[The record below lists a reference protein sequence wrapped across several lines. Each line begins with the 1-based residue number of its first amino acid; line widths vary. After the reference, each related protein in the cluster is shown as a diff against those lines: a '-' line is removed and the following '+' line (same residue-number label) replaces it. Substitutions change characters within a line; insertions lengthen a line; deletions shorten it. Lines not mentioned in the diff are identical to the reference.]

1 MIHALSANQQS
12 FHAVTFTAGLN
23 VILAE
28 RSTSSTEK
36 DTRNGIGKSTLI
48 EIIDFCLGNRATK
61 GKGLLI
67 EPLEQWAFTLD
78 ITLGGNR
85 VKVTRAVAEQ
95 NMIIVDGPTIGWP
108 EQPDTDEESGKR
120 IFKADRWRILLG
132 WALFDLPRSVDQLP
146 YKPSY
151 RSLVSYLVRRG
162 PDAYTSPFRHF
173 RQQNP
178 WDIQL
183 HTAYLLGMNWEY
195 AARWQGLKDKEERI
209 KAFEKAIK
217 TGAMDG
223 AIGTVGELE
232 TQRIQ
237 LEQQVAAAVQALTT
251 FKVHPQYESIQ
262 ESANRLTTEIH
273 DLTNQNV
280 IGRRRL
286 TRYKESIQEENPP
299 ATTSLERLYEES
311 GLIFPDAVRRTLDE
325 ARDFHRQIVSNRSDF
340 LETEIKRIR
349 KVINERETKIKNLI
363 EQRAEVLQVLQ
374 THGALQEMTKL
385 QERNVELRG
394 SLDRIQS
401 RLQEMKN
408 LKTTKR
414 EVKAAKVD
422 LVQTAERDHEQRRD
436 VWATAVRLF
445 NENSQALYKTPGKL
459 IIDVGDTGYKYHVDI
474 ERSGSEGIE
483 KMKIF
488 CFDLAV
494 LQLQMQTRQGIDFL
508 IHDTL
513 MYDSV
518 DARQRALAFER
529 ADEVTKT
536 LGGQYICTINS
547 DMVPTDDFT
556 DGFDF
561 EQHVRLTLSDATPS
575 ESLLGIRF
583 ERPKRG

>member
-1 MIHALSANQQS
+1 MIHGLFANQKS

-28 RSTSSTEK
+28 RSSSSTEK

-48 EIIDFCLGNRATK
+48 EIIDFCLGSRATH

-67 EPLEQWAFTLD
+67 EPLEQWVFTLD
-78 ITLGGNR
+78 ITLGDNR

-95 NMIIVDGPTIGWP
+95 NLIIVDGPTKGWP
-108 EQPDTDEESGKR
+108 EQPDVDEETGKR
-120 IFKADRWRILLG
+120 VFKADRWRTLLG
-132 WALFDLPRSVDQLP
+132 WALFDLPRTADQLP

-151 RSLVSYLVRRG
+151 RSLVSYFVRRG

-173 RQQNP
+173 RQQKT

-195 AARWQGLKDKEERI
+195 AARWQGLKDKEEGV
-209 KAFEKAIK
+209 KAFDKAIK
-217 TGAMDG
+217 TGAMEG

-237 LEQQVAAAVQALTT
+237 LEQQTAAATQALET

-262 ESANRLTTEIH
+262 DDANRLTTEIH
-273 DLTNQNV
+273 DLVNQNV
-280 IGRRRL
+280 MDRRRL
-286 TRYKESIQEENPP
+286 TQYEESVKQENPP
-299 ATTSLERLYEES
+299 TTTSLERLYEES
-311 GLIFPDAVRRTLDE
+311 GVVFPDAVKRTLDE
-325 ARDFHRQIVSNRSDF
+325 AREFHRQIVSNRSEF
-340 LETEIKRIR
+340 LESEIGRIR
-349 KVINERETKIKNLI
+349 KTIKEREARIKDLT
-363 EQRAEVLQVLQ
+363 EERAEVLKVLQ
-374 THGALQEMTKL
+374 THGALQELTKL

-394 SLDRIQS
+394 SLDRVQA

-408 LKTTKR
+408 LKATKR
-414 EVKAAKVD
+414 EVKTAKAD
-422 LVQTAERDHEQRRD
+422 LVQTAEMDHEQRRD
-436 VWATAVRLF
+436 VWSTAVRLF
-445 NENSQALYKTPGKL
+445 NGNSQALYKSPGKL
-459 IIDVGDTGYKYHVDI
+459 IIDVGDTGYKYQVDI

-494 LQLQMQTRQGIDFL
+494 LQLQMQTRKGIDFL

-556 DGFDF
+556 GGFDF
-561 EQHVRLTLSDATPS
+561 QQHVRLTLSDAAPS
-575 ESLLGIRF
+575 ESLLGMRF
-583 ERPKRG
+583 ERPKK

>member
-1 MIHALSANQQS
+1 MIHGLSANQQS

-28 RSTSSTEK
+28 RSTTSTEK

-48 EIIDFCLGNRATK
+48 EIIDFCLGSRATT
-61 GKGLLI
+61 GMGLLI
-67 EPLEQWAFTLD
+67 EPLEKWAFTLD

-85 VKVTRAVAEQ
+85 VTVTRTVADQ
-95 NMIIVDGPTIGWP
+95 NLIVVNGSTKGWP
-108 EQPDTDEESGKR
+108 EQPDTDEETGKR
-120 IFKADRWRILLG
+120 IFKADRWRALLG
-132 WALFDLPRSVDQLP
+132 WALFGLPRSMDQLL

-151 RSLVSYLVRRG
+151 RSLVSYFIRRG
-162 PDAYTSPFRHF
+162 LDAYTSPFRHF
-173 RQQNP
+173 RQQKT

-183 HTAYLLGMNWEY
+183 HIAYLLGMNWEY
-195 AARWQGLKDKEERI
+195 AARWQVLKDKEEGV

-217 TGAMDG
+217 TGAMEG

-237 LEQQVAAAVQALTT
+237 LEQQAAAAAQALDS
-251 FKVHPQYESIQ
+251 FKVHPQYELIQ
-262 ESANRLTTEIH
+262 ETANRLTTEIH
-273 DLTNQNV
+273 MLANRNV
-280 IGRRRL
+280 SDRRRL
-286 TRYKESIQEENPP
+286 TRYEESIKEENPP

-311 GLIFPDAVRRTLDE
+311 GLVFPDAVKRSLDE
-325 ARDFHRQIVSNRSDF
+325 ARNFHRQIVSNRSDF
-340 LETEIKRIR
+340 LEAEIKRIR
-349 KVINERETKIKNLI
+349 QAIAERETQIKDMT
-363 EQRAEVLQVLQ
+363 EQRAEVLQVLK

-385 QERNVELRG
+385 QEQNMALRG
-394 SLDRIQS
+394 SLDRVQA

-414 EVKAAKVD
+414 EVKTAKAE

-436 VWATAVRLF
+436 VWSASVRLF
-445 NENSQALYKTPGKL
+445 NENSKALYKTPGKL
-459 IIDVGDTGYKYHVDI
+459 IIDVGDTGYKYQVDI
-474 ERSGSEGIE
+474 ERSGSEGID

-494 LQLQMQTRQGIDFL
+494 LQLQMQMRKGIDFL

-518 DARQRALAFER
+518 DARQRALAFEW
-529 ADEVTKT
+529 AHQVTSA

-547 DMVPTDDFT
+547 DMVPAEDFSE
-556 DGFDF
+556 GFDF
-561 EQHVRLTLSDATPS
+561 QQHVRLTLSDATPS
-575 ESLLGIRF
+575 GSLLGIRF
-583 ERPKRG
+583 ERPKK